1 MKVLRYPVAGK
12 AEIVEVPT
20 PKPAGDQVLCKSLYC
35 NISAGTEMGFYRG
48 TAPQMNYGIE
58 PGWFFVEKPGNIT
71 YPMQSDGEGVWWM
84 GYANVSEVL
93 ESGPEVKNLKPGDVV
108 FSQVAHKTH
117 QLIPEG
123 TASKLP
129 EGTNPEHAALTA
141 LIEIAFNGILDAG
154 IRLMDNV
161 AVFGLG
167 TLGQLLVQMAKR
179 SGAKV
184 FAVDGLK
191 NRMDLAGKM
200 GADHV
205 IDHTKGRVAE
215 RIYENT
221 DGKGADV
228 VFEVSGN
235 IQALPEAI
243 RAAAYN
249 GKVTVLS
256 FYQDP
261 AGVLKLG
268 NEFHHKRVSLQ
279 CSQILGILPALS
291 NTWDMARRRAAALEL
306 VSLLDIKPL
315 ISHRYDFEDS
325 PKALEF
331 IDRKPGDCNAVI
343 LKY

>member
-205 IDHTKGRVAE
+205 IDHTKGRVAKRCRCGVRGIRE
-215 RIYENT
+215 HP
-221 DGKGADV
+221 GA
-228 VFEVSGN
+228 
-235 IQALPEAI
+235 A
-243 RAAAYN
+243 
-249 GKVTVLS
+249 
-256 FYQDP
+256 
-261 AGVLKLG
+261 
-268 NEFHHKRVSLQ
+268 
-279 CSQILGILPALS
+279 
-291 NTWDMARRRAAALEL
+291 
-306 VSLLDIKPL
+306 
-315 ISHRYDFEDS
+315 
-325 PKALEF
+325 
-331 IDRKPGDCNAVI
+331 
-343 LKY
+343 